1 MIMKNK
7 RVLFVITED
16 WALISHRLHLVDAA
30 IKAGFEVGLLTR
42 INSHHNILKARNINI
57 FEWKLVRRSLNP
69 VHEILSIICLYKTIW
84 LFKPDIIHAVAL
96 KPVIYTGLVRFL
108 FLKTGLIAALGGLGF
123 IFNSKSLQARLL
135 KPITKT
141 FLKYA
146 LLKQRTRL
154 ILQNKDNI
162 DTIENLNII
171 DTKNIR
177 LIKGAG
183 VEVKK
188 FVPTPIPKGIPIIT
202 LPGRMLSD
210 KGVFE
215 FAKVAERIK
224 FKNIK
229 ARFILAGDIDSQNP
243 ASIPQAYIDKWVRD
257 GIIEH
262 WERCDNIKEVY
273 YKTSIVCLP
282 SYNEG
287 LPKVLIEAGSC
298 SRPVVAFDVPGCR
311 EVVRNNINGFLVEF
325 GNEYALEKALV
336 DLIKDKQLCKR
347 MGERGRKIV
356 EKEFSDIVINN
367 ETFNVWN
374 EIL

>member
-42 INSHHNILKARNINI
+42 INSHYDILKARNINI

-69 VHEILSIICLYKTIW
+69 VHEILAIIGLYKTIC

-135 KPITKT
+135 KPITRT

-162 DTIENLNII
+162 DTIQNLNII

-215 FAKVAERIK
+215 FAKVAKRIK

-229 ARFILAGDIDSQNP
+229 ARFILAGDIDLQNP
-243 ASIPQAYIDKWVRD
+243 ASIPQAYIDKWVTD

-262 WERCDNIKEVY
+262 WERCDNIKEIY
-273 YKTSIVCLP
+273 NKTSIVCLP

-311 EVVRNNINGFLVEF
+311 EVVRNNINGFLVDF

-336 DLIKDKQLCKR
+336 NLIKDKQLCKR

-356 EKEFSDIVINN
+356 EKEFSDIIINK
-367 ETFNVWN
+367 ETFDVWN
-374 EIL
+374 EII

>member
-1 MIMKNK
+1 MTMKNK

-42 INSHHNILKARNINI
+42 INSHYDILKARNINI

-69 VHEILSIICLYKTIW
+69 VHEILAIISLFKAIW
-84 LFKPDIIHAVAL
+84 LFRPDIIHAVAL
-96 KPVIYTGLVRFL
+96 KPVIYTGVVRF
-108 FLKTGLIAALGGLGF
+108 FFFKTGFIAALGGLGF
-123 IFNSKSLQARLL
+123 IFNSKSLKARLL
-135 KPITKT
+135 KPITRT

-162 DTIENLNII
+162 DTIKSMNII
-171 DTKNIR
+171 DTKNLR

-229 ARFILAGDIDSQNP
+229 ARFILAGDIDLQNP
-243 ASIPQAYIDKWVRD
+243 ASIPQAHIDKWVTD

-262 WERCDNIKEVY
+262 WKRCDDIKEVY

>member
-1 MIMKNK
+1 MIKKNK

-42 INSHHNILKARNINI
+42 INSHYNILKARNVNI
-57 FEWKLVRRSLNP
+57 FEWKFERRSLNP
-69 VHEILSIICLYKTIW
+69 VLEIFAIIGLCKTIW

-96 KPVIYTGLVRFL
+96 KPVIYTGLVRIF

-123 IFNSKSLQARLL
+123 IFNSKSLKARLL
-135 KPITKT
+135 KPITRT

-146 LLKQRTRL
+146 FFKQRTRL

-162 DTIENLNII
+162 DTIKSMNII

-215 FAKVAERIK
+215 FVKVAERIK
-224 FKNIK
+224 LKNIK
-229 ARFILAGDIDSQNP
+229 ARFILAGDIDLQNP
-243 ASIPQAYIDKWVRD
+243 ASIPQAHIDKWVTD

-262 WERCDNIKEVY
+262 WKRCDDIKEVY